1 MSYTNAPRLDAS
13 NIAGI
18 TTLMN
23 PQHLK
28 NNINLQQ
35 VENTIMKKEKLTKIK
50 DDFDPIKQYTNEISQ
65 LAEELGVNLVIPFDN
80 NIKQIKENKP
90 ITIIKEPKQINTIDL
105 NDSDNKSNSSK
116 SSKTSKTSSKSSS
129 SSSNNSRSNRSRS
142 SKSSKI
148 VSNVIDD
155 IQSTIG
161 DKNID
166 VDRFLSNL
174 DKDIGINIS
183 EEKYK
188 KRYNIPK
195 LRNNS
200 IKDEYKPNSII
211 DNVVSEMHNENN
223 TSYGSEREKVRDIK
237 VSKIEQISQ
246 LRMTLEEEGINCNNI
261 AQPTL
266 DTSLEQIDSILNI
279 LRLKNDR
286 NRYSTLAEEIILGF
300 AEGIETIFD
309 GSRTVPI
316 INWQPDYRGYHSTV
330 NIKLH
335 RMRFETSQVVGNVIE
350 KYEISPTMRIIMEL
364 LPSFFLYPRQQSK
377 QKNTPGL
384 HSDPKINDA
393 SLAFASIAEM
403 DGRKKTEELSK
414 I

>member
-1 MSYTNAPRLDAS
+1 MNAYKSAPRLDAT

-35 VENTIMKKEKLTKIK
+35 VENTIMKKDKTPKIK
-50 DDFDPIKQYTNEISQ
+50 DEFDPVKHYTNEISQ
-65 LAEELGVNLVIPFDN
+65 LAEELGVDLVTTFDEPKKLKEVSRSSPPVM
-80 NIKQIKENKP
+80 KQISK
-90 ITIIKEPKQINTIDL
+90 IDVLEL
-105 NDSDNKSNSSK
+105 NNSDSDYNKK
-116 SSKTSKTSSKSSS
+116 EKSSS
-129 SSSNNSRSNRSRS
+129 SSSSSSSNKSDDRRSKSSRT
-142 SKSSKI
+142 SKSSK
-148 VSNVIDD
+148 VSRRSV
-155 IQSTIG
+155 
-161 DKNID
+161 D
-166 VDRFLSNL
+166 VDKFISNL
-174 DKDIGINIS
+174 DKNIGIDIS
-183 EEKYK
+183 QDKYK
-188 KRYNIPK
+188 KRYDIPK
-195 LRNNS
+195 QRNEYDSRSDYSDHNS
-200 IKDEYKPNSII
+200 HKIVK
-211 DNVVSEMHNENN
+211 NVVSEMSNE
-223 TSYGSEREKVRDIK
+223 TKTIHGSEREKVQDIK
-237 VSKIEQISQ
+237 LSKIEQISQ

-266 DTSLEQIDSILNI
+266 DTNLEQIDSILNI

-286 NRYSTLAEEIILGF
+286 NRYSTLAEEIILGV

-309 GSRTVPI
+309 GSRKVPI
-316 INWQPDYRGYHSTV
+316 VNWQPDYRGYHSTV

-335 RMRFETSQVVGNVIE
+335 RMRFETSQVVGSVIE

-384 HSDPKINDA
+384 HSDPRINDA